1 MGYTRTESTFRWT
14 RTVTAGRQKMTCGA
28 TANLIM
34 EKPLDFV
41 FPPPTQTAASFST
54 ATFLGG
60 LMTPAIAAQLFAAA
74 PPNAVLTL
82 PASIQAITVS
92 VTVTIIVANPLIQVQ
107 APPFVQRVTTITLGN
122 LVSFSG
128 TFTQEVTETVQF
140 GLDITQISA
149 TLDTFTVGFF
159 DSIKATSN
167 PFVPRFNLIFQMNE
181 ATGMVGM
188 DCKIDFE
195 ETVPGGA
202 EPLPRGS
209 PAFNPFDVTQLLTQF
224 TTSGVT
230 DLIIAA
236 TPVGFGALPTLD
248 IGAIGIKLLAVEK
261 LVVPPPLPV
270 LQRVTSVSV
279 GNLLSFTVP
288 FVPLSIGGLVFG
300 VDVSGFISGVSV
312 KLCINYLLARKAR

>member
-1 MGYTRTESTFRWT
+1 
-14 RTVTAGRQKMTCGA
+14 MTCGA

-41 FPPPTQTAASFST
+41 FPPPEMTAASFST

-92 VTVTIIVANPLIQVQ
+92 VSVTIIVANPLIQVQ

-159 DSIKATSN
+159 DSIRATSN
-167 PFVPRFNLIFQMNE
+167 PFVPS
-181 ATGMVGM
+181 
-188 DCKIDFE
+188 DFE

-270 LQRVTSVSV
+270 LQRVTSVAV

-300 VDVSGFISGVSV
+300 VDVSGFISGVSEKSFV
-312 KLCINYLLARKAR
+312 YFIFNEDICLQERFNKNK